1 MRAFVIDKPG
11 ETSLVEISEPAM
23 GERDVL
29 LRVRT
34 VGFCGTDLSTF
45 RGANPLV
52 SYPRIPGH
60 ELGCTI
66 EAVGERVPKDFRI
79 GQDVLVHPYQA
90 CGKCS
95 ACRVNRPNAC
105 RENQTLGVQRE
116 GGMTELL
123 AVPHDKLYT
132 SPTLS
137 LREMALVE
145 PLTIGYHAVMRGRVA
160 PGDTVGV
167 FGVGAIG
174 IGAIA
179 AAAAKGATV
188 IAIDVEDGKL
198 ELAEK
203 VGAAHTVNS
212 ANEELHSALQKITDR
227 EGPRVMIE
235 AVGLPQ
241 TFRAAVE
248 EVCFAGRVV
257 YIGYSKKPVEFDTR
271 HFVQRELD
279 ILGSRN
285 ALPDDFRAVI
295 AYLEAGTFPLDD
307 VITRIVSL
315 DDAGAA
321 LAEWSENPG
330 EVCKIHVEMGS

>member
-1 MRAFVIDKPG
+1 MRAFVIDRPG
-11 ETSLVEISEPAM
+11 ETSLVDVSEPAI

-29 LRVRT
+29 LRVQI

-66 EAVGERVPKDFRI
+66 EAVGAGVPGEFRV
-79 GQDVLVHPYQA
+79 GQNVLVHPYQN
-90 CGKCS
+90 CGECS
-95 ACRVNRPNAC
+95 ACRQNRPNAC
-105 RENQTLGVQRE
+105 RDNQTLGVQRD

-123 AVPHDKLYT
+123 AVPFDKLYT
-132 SPTLS
+132 SEKLT

-160 PGDTVGV
+160 AGETVGV
-167 FGVGAIG
+167 FGCGAIG

-188 IAIDVEDGKL
+188 IAIDVADEKL
-198 ELAEK
+198 ELAKK
-203 VGAAHTVNS
+203 VGATLVVIS
-212 ANEELHSALQKITDR
+212 SRDELHTSLLNLTDR
-227 EGPRVMIE
+227 QGPAVMIE
-235 AVGLPQ
+235 AVGLPA

-248 EVCFAGRVV
+248 ETAFAGRVV
-257 YIGYSKKPVEFDTR
+257 YIGYSKQLVEYDTR

-279 ILGSRN
+279 VLGSRN

-295 AYLEAGTFPLDD
+295 AYLESGALPIDD
-307 VITRIVSL
+307 VITRTCSL
-315 DDAGAA
+315 DEAGAA
-321 LAEWSENPG
+321 LAAWDANPAA
-330 EVCKIHVEMGS
+330 VCKIHVEL

>member
-1 MRAFVIDKPG
+1 MRAFVIDEPG
-11 ETSLVEISEPAM
+11 RSSIVDVSEPAI

-60 ELGCTI
+60 ELGCTM
-66 EAVGERVPKDFRI
+66 EALGAAVPAEFRVG
-79 GQDVLVHPYQA
+79 QNVLVHPYQNCGVCCA
-90 CGKCS
+90 CQQG
-95 ACRVNRPNAC
+95 RPNAC
-105 RENQTLGVQRE
+105 RDNQTLGVQRE

-123 AVPHDKLYT
+123 AVPFDKLYT
-132 SPTLS
+132 SDKLS

-160 PGDTVGV
+160 AGDTVGV
-167 FGVGAIG
+167 FGCGAIG
-174 IGAIA
+174 IGVIA
-179 AAAAKGATV
+179 AAAGKGSTV
-188 IAIDVEDGKL
+188 IAIDVADEKL
-198 ELAEK
+198 ELAQK
-203 VGAAHTVNS
+203 VGAKHVVNS
-212 ANEELHSALQKITDR
+212 SREELHAALQKLTDR

-235 AVGLPQ
+235 AVGLPA

-248 EVCFAGRVV
+248 EVAFAGRVV
-257 YIGYSKKPVEFDTR
+257 YIGYSKKPVEYDTR

-279 ILGSRN
+279 VMGSRN
-285 ALPDDFRAVI
+285 ALPDDFRAVV
-295 AYLEAGTFPLDD
+295 AYLESGLLPIDD
-307 VITRIVSL
+307 VITKTVSL

-321 LAEWSENPG
+321 LADWDANPG
-330 EVCKIHVEMGS
+330 KVCKIHVEM